1 MKEILATLAGPSSSD
16 TLPSYEDV
24 TADLGANGSSSS
36 DRPNLRFNPNAVVGK
51 ATCIQ
56 LKPAGKKH
64 DRTFTKLRNSS
75 YFLHFSRI
83 FRRKKELSKIFFHTF
98 PGLGTNFSGLSL
110 AEQSSANE
118 RPEKLVPRPGKV

>member
-1 MKEILATLAGPSSSD
+1 MKEILATLAGPSSD

-56 LKPAGKKH
+56 LKPAG
-64 DRTFTKLRNSS
+64 TIS
-75 YFLHFSRI
+75 
-83 FRRKKELSKIFFHTF
+83 
-98 PGLGTNFSGLSL
+98 
-110 AEQSSANE
+110 
-118 RPEKLVPRPGKV
+118 

>member
-1 MKEILATLAGPSSSD
+1 MKEILATLAGPSSD

-56 LKPAGKKH
+56 LKPAGTISDVYKTDQFLKK
-64 DRTFTKLRNSS
+64 
-75 YFLHFSRI
+75 
-83 FRRKKELSKIFFHTF
+83 SKVFKSNLLYY
-98 PGLGTNFSGLSL
+98 P
-110 AEQSSANE
+110 
-118 RPEKLVPRPGKV
+118 